1 MDCNVEGMNMGIRD
15 LRRTGAASIALLIL
29 AACGGGT
36 ASAPKETAE
45 AFLARYEK
53 DMQALTIEGEQAGWV
68 QLTYIN
74 GDTEAL
80 SAKASERQ
88 LTYFN
93 KAVKQAK
100 TYDLASLSPES
111 ARKIKLIKQGVTGPA
126 PDDPARLAELTQLSA
141 RLESLYGAAKFCPDG
156 EKSCKGID
164 ELGDDLIHVRDYDAA
179 LKIWT
184 GWHNQG
190 AQIKDSYVRF
200 VELSN
205 EGARDLGFKDMGA
218 LWRSGYDMPADEF
231 TATTAKLWEQV
242 KPLYDALHCYTRAT
256 LAKKYGAD
264 KVKPGEPI
272 PAHLLG
278 NMWAQDWTHLYN
290 DLLMPFPKARQES
303 ADPALVA
310 QHWDAVRM
318 AKSAESAYTSLGFP
332 PLPSTFWQRSMLT
345 RPRDRE
351 VVCHASAW
359 DIDMQEDVRIKMCTH
374 PTEEDL
380 ITLYHEMGHV
390 YYYLSYRQQ
399 PYTFRDG
406 ANDGFHE
413 AIGDAIN
420 LSMTPSYLASIGL
433 ASQRQA
439 SRETVIN
446 QQMKIALDKI
456 AFLPFGKVVDEWR
469 WRVFS
474 GEIKP
479 ADYNR
484 SWWELRRK
492 YQGVAPVVA
501 RGEDQFDAGAKYH
514 VPGNTPYTRYF
525 LSYILQFQFHKALC
539 DAAGFKGPLHECS
552 VFGNKAAGK
561 RFQEMLAEGQSKP
574 WQDTLQKLTGKREID
589 ASVIIEYFQ
598 PLMEWLARQNQG
610 QTCGWN

>member
-1 MDCNVEGMNMGIRD
+1 MD
-15 LRRTGAASIALLIL
+15 LRALWTTGTAMLLLSALT
-29 AACGGGT
+29 ACGGSA
-36 ASAPKETAE
+36 ASAPKESADE
-45 AFLARYEK
+45 FLARFET
-53 DMQALTIEGEQAGWV
+53 DMLALTIEGEQAGWV

-74 GDTEAL
+74 NDTQSL
-80 SAKASERQ
+80 SAKASERL

-100 TYDLASLSPES
+100 TYDVAKLSPTN
-111 ARKIKLIKQGVTGPA
+111 ARKIELIKQGVSSPA

-141 RLESLYGAAKFCPDG
+141 KLESLYGAAKFCPDG

-164 ELGDDLIHVRDYDAA
+164 VLGDDLIHVRNYDEA

-190 AQIKDSYVRF
+190 AQMKDSYVRF

-205 EGARDLGFKDMGA
+205 EGARDLGYKDMGA

-242 KPLYDALHCYTRAT
+242 KPLYSALQCYTRAA
-256 LAKKYGAD
+256 LAKKYGTD
-264 KVKPGEPI
+264 RVKPGEPI

-278 NMWAQDWTHLYN
+278 NMWAQDWSHLYN
-290 DLLMPFPKARQES
+290 DLLMPFPNARLES
-303 ADPALVA
+303 ADGALKG

-318 AKSAESAYTSLGFP
+318 ARSAESAYTSLGFP
-332 PLPSTFWQRSMLT
+332 ALPATFWQRSMLT
-345 RPRDRE
+345 RPRDRDVE
-351 VVCHASAW
+351 CHASAW
-359 DIDMQEDVRIKMCTH
+359 DIDMQEDVRIKTCLH

-380 ITLYHEMGHV
+380 TTIYHEMGHV
-390 YYYLSYRQQ
+390 YYDLSYRQQ
-399 PYTFRDG
+399 PFSFRGG

-413 AIGDAIN
+413 AIGDTIN
-420 LSMTPSYLASIGL
+420 LSVTPTYLASIGL
-433 ASQRQA
+433 VSSRKP
-439 SRETVIN
+439 SREAIIN

-456 AFLPFGKVVDEWR
+456 AFLPFGKVIDEWR
-469 WRVFS
+469 WRVFA

-484 SWWELRRK
+484 TWWELRRK
-492 YQGVAPVVA
+492 YQGVAPAVA

-539 DAAGFKGPLHECS
+539 DAAGFNGPLHECS
-552 VFGNKAAGK
+552 VFGSREAGK
-561 RFQEMLAEGQSKP
+561 RFQDMLAAGQSQP
-574 WQDTLQKLTGKREID
+574 WQNTLQKLTGKREID
-589 ASVIIEYFQ
+589 AAVIIEYFQ
-598 PLMEWLARQNQG
+598 PLMEWLAVQNKNQI
-610 QTCGWN
+610 CGWN